1 MEIPHIVF
9 AGFLALVFA
18 LMCYQVWRHGGL
30 RGAMY
35 GGRFVRA
42 IDTIPGD
49 SRLHVKTE
57 IIVNLLE
64 TGGQGKV
71 GLGVKQKSYCV
82 FNVRTARLSP
92 DQAQALARALKE
104 AAEAARYVGQG
115 PLA

>member
-1 MEIPHIVF
+1 MEISHIAF
-9 AGFLALVFA
+9 AGFLALVFVS
-18 LMCYQVWRHGGL
+18 MGYQAWRHGGL

-49 SRLHVKTE
+49 SFSHVKTE
-57 IIVNLLE
+57 ILVNVLE
-64 TGGQGKV
+64 KSGQGKV
-71 GLGVKQKSYCV
+71 GLGVKQKSYGGFHV
-82 FNVRTARLSP
+82 STARLNP

-104 AAEAARYVGQG
+104 AAEAARHVGQG